1 MDILCDDCVFSTPNY
16 CSKSRA
22 TFPKATICADYR
34 IIHWKKQ
41 KSLLTPPQKE
51 FFTYSEG
58 DKPQCI
64 AYAYLP

>member
-1 MDILCDDCVFSTPNY
+1 MDILCSDCVFSTPTY

-22 TFPKATICADYR
+22 TFPKATICGDYR
-34 IIHWKKQ
+34 VVHWKRQ
-41 KSLLTPPQKE
+41 IPLIAAPQKE
-51 FFTYSEG
+51 FFTFSEG